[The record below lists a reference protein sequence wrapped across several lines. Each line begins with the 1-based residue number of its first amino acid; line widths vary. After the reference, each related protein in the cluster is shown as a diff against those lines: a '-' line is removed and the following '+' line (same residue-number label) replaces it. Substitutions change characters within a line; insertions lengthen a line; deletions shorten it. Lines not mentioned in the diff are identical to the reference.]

1 MCPRADSCPDT
12 MSHSA
17 PSGTRGHSPVADPGR
32 PPRPFLFLPPARPL
46 PRRAQ
51 APPRRSPPPHP
62 PPFRRRPHPSP
73 QAPCGQVPDSLARGW
88 GTALGRVRLRRAGR
102 LSSGG
107 RLSTPPPRS
116 VRLSLARLDPAPST
130 RSRPTRARDPER
142 PACLTPRSTSAPPPS
157 PSPPPQPGPALPD
170 CASATPGPFYDS
182 SESERSGP
190 SRPLTAVCLRMCGP
204 GTAPL
209 RPSPSSLHW
218 LRRTVGPVG
227 LS

>member
-1 MCPRADSCPDT
+1 MGNFRE
-12 MSHSA
+12 
-17 PSGTRGHSPVADPGR
+17 GR
-32 PPRPFLFLPPARPL
+32 
-46 PRRAQ
+46 
-51 APPRRSPPPHP
+51 
-62 PPFRRRPHPSP
+62 SP

-88 GTALGRVRLRRAGR
+88 RPALGRVRLRRAGW

-116 VRLSLARLDPAPST
+116 VRLRLARLDPAPST

-157 PSPPPQPGPALPD
+157 PPPPQPGPALPD
-170 CASATPGPFYDS
+170 CASATPGAFYDS
-182 SESERSGP
+182 SESERAGP

-204 GTAPL
+204 RPAPL

-218 LRRTVGPVG
+218 LWRNCWPSGTKLKIRWLGSLSSVISGSTVLQHDSAYILVAFFLTKNYFSLLTALVVP
-227 LS
+227 LNQ

>member
-1 MCPRADSCPDT
+1 MGNFREGLYFSRTKTDIST
-12 MSHSA
+12 A
-17 PSGTRGHSPVADPGR
+17 PLLTPINY
-32 PPRPFLFLPPARPL
+32 
-46 PRRAQ
+46 
-51 APPRRSPPPHP
+51 
-62 PPFRRRPHPSP
+62 PSP

-88 GTALGRVRLRRAGR
+88 RTALGRVRLRRAGR

-204 GTAPL
+204 GPAPL